1 MKPTTVL
8 IIDDHKMMREALA
21 TIIEK
26 EKDLK
31 VVGQADDGRQGAEE
45 AAKLKPDVVTLDIA
59 MPNLNGLDAARH
71 ILRRSPSTRILMLSA
86 YEEDLYVQHA
96 LEAGVDGFITKHN
109 ATAVLTRA
117 IREVAKGK
125 KHFSRNTSKKIPQY
139 QVDEKDGK
147 IHRKQTACLTE
158 REIEVLQLI
167 AEGNA
172 NKQTAAHLGISI
184 KTVEKHR
191 QHLMEKLNIHDTASL
206 TRYAVSAGLVET
218 PTQFTMRPVLA
229 HHDAPHDGK

>member
-1 MKPTTVL
+1 MKQTTVL

-21 TIIEK
+21 TIIDK

-31 VVGQADDGRQGAEE
+31 VVGQADDGRKGAEE
-45 AAKLKPDVVTLDIA
+45 AARLKPDVVTLDVA
-59 MPNLNGLDAARH
+59 MPNLNGLDSARH
-71 ILRRSPSTRILMLSA
+71 IIRRSPATRVLMLTA
-86 YEEDLYVQHA
+86 YEEDLYLQHA

-109 ATAVLTRA
+109 ATAVLTHA
-117 IREVAKGK
+117 IREVARGK
-125 KHFSRNTSKKIPQY
+125 KHFSRNATRKMAQY
-139 QVDEKDGK
+139 EKDEKDGTL
-147 IHRKQTACLTE
+147 HRKQTACLTE

-172 NKQTAAHLGISI
+172 NKQTADHLGISI

-191 QHLMEKLNIHDTASL
+191 QHLMEKLNIHDTATL

-229 HHDAPHDGK
+229 HHPAPKDSQ

>member
-1 MKPTTVL
+1 MKKTTVL

-21 TIIEK
+21 TIIDK
-26 EKDLK
+26 EKDLE
-31 VVGQADDGRQGAEE
+31 VIGQADDGRKGAEE
-45 AAKLKPDVVTLDIA
+45 AARLKPDVVTLDVA
-59 MPNLNGLDAARH
+59 MPNLNGLDSARH
-71 ILRRSPSTRILMLSA
+71 IIRRSPSTRILMLTA
-86 YEEDLYVQHA
+86 YEEDLYLQHA
-96 LEAGVDGFITKHN
+96 IEAGVDGFITKHN
-109 ATAVLTRA
+109 ATEVLTRA

-125 KHFSRNTSKKIPQY
+125 KHFSRNAAKKLPQY
-139 QVDEKDGK
+139 KVDEKDGK
-147 IHRKQTACLTE
+147 VHRKQSACLTE

-206 TRYAVSAGLVET
+206 TRYAVSTGLVET
-218 PTQFTMRPVLA
+218 PSQFTMRPVLT
-229 HHDAPHDGK
+229 HHDSTKDSK

>member
-1 MKPTTVL
+1 MKQITVL

-21 TIIEK
+21 TIIDK
-26 EKDLK
+26 EKDMK
-31 VVGQADDGRQGAEE
+31 IVGQADDGRQGAE
-45 AAKLKPDVVTLDIA
+45 AAARLKPDVVTLDIA

-71 ILRRSPSTRILMLSA
+71 ILSRSPSTRILILSA
-86 YEEDLYVQHA
+86 YEEDLYLQHA
-96 LEAGVDGFITKHN
+96 IEAGVDGFITKHN
-109 ATAVLTRA
+109 AADTLTRA
-117 IREVAKGK
+117 IREVARGK
-125 KHFSRNTSKKIPQY
+125 KHFSRTASKKLPQY
-139 QVDEKDGK
+139 EVDQKDGHL
-147 IHRKQTACLTE
+147 HRKQTACLTD

-206 TRYAVSAGLVET
+206 TRYAVSAGLIET
-218 PTQFTMRPVLA
+218 PAQFTMRPALSP
-229 HHDAPHDGK
+229 HDTPHDGK